1 MAQTFPAE
9 GLFQEG
15 SCLLL
20 CSLNT
25 VYIRFQPSS
34 SRATQSRAPR
44 PMARWNLEISEKE
57 TPQPLGS
64 LCWCLLILTVQKCC
78 LISRTFWILSV
89 KL

>member
-44 PMARWNLEISEKE
+44 PTARWNLEISEKE
-57 TPQPLGS
+57 TRQPVVVLAHPHS
-64 LCWCLLILTVQKCC
+64 TEVLPDIQNLLDPFC
-78 LISRTFWILSV
+78 
-89 KL
+89 